1 MPVKNAA
8 LFLDECIESIISQSY
23 SKLGISLL
31 LMIIQADDT
40 LQILKRFSALDS
52 RITVLN
58 NHRNGIIE
66 ALKTGY
72 NVSKGELITRMDADD
87 IMPKIKLE
95 KLQQLLI
102 TSGKRDLL
110 QVALLNTS
118 QKNLWAMAILN
129 MSNG

>member
-8 LFLDECIESIISQSY
+8 LFLDECIESIISQNYQSWE
-23 SKLGISLL
+23 LL
-31 LMIIQADDT
+31 AVNDHSSDGT

-72 NVSKGELITRMDADD
+72 NVSKGALITRMDADD

-102 TSGKRDLL
+102 TSGKGICC
-110 QVALLNTS
+110 
-118 QKNLWAMAILN
+118 KWPC
-129 MSNG
+129 